1 MKKVVNMSAVVFS
14 ILALLFGV
22 VMTAVFKWSG
32 LYMSLIPIGVAI
44 IALELFRIRKAIER
58 QTELT
63 LLGSPRNQELAP
75 TLDQAS

>member
-63 LLGSPRNQELAP
+63 LLGSPRNQELTP
-75 TLDQAS
+75 PLDQAS